1 MSQRGRGERKEKAEL
16 LKPVGGVRSHPC
28 LSVCP
33 QRNGGASERAS
44 EPRYKKSAE
53 RHDERDVAGAA

>member
-33 QRNGGASERAS
+33 QRNATAARAS